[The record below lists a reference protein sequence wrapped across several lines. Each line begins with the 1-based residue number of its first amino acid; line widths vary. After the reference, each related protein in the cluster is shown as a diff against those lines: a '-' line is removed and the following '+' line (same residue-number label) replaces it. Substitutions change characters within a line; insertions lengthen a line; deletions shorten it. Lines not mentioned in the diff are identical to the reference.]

1 MKHSNN
7 GFTLIEILISMGIL
21 SLGLSG
27 ILSLFPI
34 GLDAAQKAIEETN
47 MSIILA
53 SLEATLQASMTKVQ
67 PSHTATMQFFFEG
80 QKAEMNFAELSQK
93 TIRDLTNDDW
103 IPLGDLS
110 EDNLYKLQ
118 AYSPEADQNSWSQYS
133 YVILLERDGVAENRA
148 VDRRLPLYNL
158 TIAIKHNTKIRKSV
172 FTKLFIPNMPTN

>member
-21 SLGLSG
+21 ALGLSG
-27 ILSLFPI
+27 ILALFPI

-67 PSHTATMQFFFEG
+67 PNQTATMPFFFEG
-80 QKAEMNFAELSQK
+80 QREAMNFVKLSQK
-93 TIRDLTNDDW
+93 TLKNLTNDDW
-103 IPLGDLS
+103 IPLGNLEES
-110 EDNLYKLQ
+110 NLYKLQ

-133 YVILLERDGVAENRA
+133 YVILLERDGVEENR
-148 VDRRLPLYNL
+148 VVERRLPLYNL
-158 TIAIKHNTKIRKSV
+158 TIAIKHNNKIRKSV
-172 FTKLFIPNMPTN
+172 FTKLFIPNMPAN